1 MNVEQLLELH
11 RFRHP
16 EMFSIWASY
25 CFYMNPNGS
34 HPCWYWW
41 CAGHRSDSA
50 ALGVPYS
57 EEWTCCEMTS
67 DPWRKDLKP
76 SQQQEILL
84 SARGHENSLSGGSQT
99 LPCHYSSMKMKEKKR
114 NKPHFPWLDV
124 LHTRGWRKRWQHF
137 SRQLLWLFLSPTNS
151 SSPAAATSNFQHRIA
166 SVHKGEHTPCSH
178 KWGAVLSQGHT
189 FTSNA
194 YLFRW
199 NPSLKRKH
207 EKEIP
212 EPEHLVSHCEP
223 SQIIEPEDV
232 MEVKLLAKPHFPD
245 R

>member
-99 LPCHYSSMKMKEKKR
+99 LPCHYSSMKMKEKKGR
-114 NKPHFPWLDV
+114 NHISHGWMYYIQGDEEKDDSISPDSCYDCFSHLQTAPVLQQPPVTSSTGLLQFIRESTHPAVISGEQFCPRDTHLLPMHIFLD
-124 LHTRGWRKRWQHF
+124 
-137 SRQLLWLFLSPTNS
+137 
-151 SSPAAATSNFQHRIA
+151 
-166 SVHKGEHTPCSH
+166 
-178 KWGAVLSQGHT
+178 
-189 FTSNA
+189 
-194 YLFRW
+194 
-199 NPSLKRKH
+199 
-207 EKEIP
+207 EIP
-212 EPEHLVSHCEP
+212 L
-223 SQIIEPEDV
+223 
-232 MEVKLLAKPHFPD
+232 
-245 R
+245 